1 MAEYS
6 SLSGVSSSAYG
17 AYTKENHFADEVK
30 KTISKT
36 SKNSTKD
43 ELWDAC
49 KQFEAYFLEQ
59 VFKSMEESVTTFSD
73 RNEDSIGSALSMDA
87 TSNSLVDYF
96 KNQTLQD
103 IASTTTNTQSTG
115 LAKMLYE
122 NMKRTYGIG
131 EIEEGTEK
139 KAGPAKEA

>member
-1 MAEYS
+1 MADYS

-59 VFKSMEESVTTFSD
+59 VFKSMEESDIAIKFSEA
-73 RNEDSIGSALSMDA
+73 NKAM
-87 TSNSLVDYF
+87 
-96 KNQTLQD
+96 TLQGV
-103 IASTTTNTQSTG
+103 T
-115 LAKMLYE
+115 E
-122 NMKRTYGIG
+122 G
-131 EIEEGTEK
+131 EFFHIMMHM
-139 KAGPAKEA
+139 